1 MVRYL
6 PIGNSRVLV
15 SFDRDYR
22 LVDFYYG
29 REQSDNH
36 AVGHPFRYGV
46 SINGEFKWIDRSVLK
61 SMDYLDETM
70 IGDVKYSIGNFDFDN
85 NDFVDIYKDI
95 YLRKIRVSNKGTET
109 EEVKFF
115 FHQDFYIYGNDLGDT
130 AFYSP
135 DLNAV
140 VHYKAGRYFLCA
152 TLDSRNESINQYAV
166 GIKAFR
172 GFEGTW
178 KDAEDGKLSFN
189 PIAIGSVDSVVSNT
203 IELQPGQTKEFYYF
217 IICGE
222 NMESITRERKEASI
236 DRFNEMYRRTSN
248 YWEVWSAKKKVEAS
262 EEITSLFRKSQ
273 FIIRTHIND
282 DGGIMASSDS
292 DVLKDNRDGYYYVWP
307 RDASLAAYALTRT
320 LHFSAS
326 RKFFDFT
333 LRSVSDGGYFY
344 HKYMADGK
352 MASSWIPRVI
362 DSKPILPI
370 QEDET
375 ALVIWSFWQYYLNSF
390 DVEYFFPFY
399 DSLIKKC
406 ADFLVRF
413 TDEDGLPNPSYDL
426 WEERFGV
433 HTFTVATVYAALKA
447 AANFANTFG
456 DYEPSEKYND
466 AANRMAASFEK
477 KFYSEEKGYYARA
490 IINGVADF
498 TVDSQNMAL
507 FLFDMKDA
515 RDPRMR
521 ANMEKIM
528 ERLWVRNTGGIAR
541 YENDNYQRVK
551 QDTQI
556 PGNPWIITTLWA
568 ARYFLKIGE
577 KDRAADMIK
586 WVINHRQNSGVL
598 SEQINPYDNST
609 LSVSPLIW
617 SHAEFIITI
626 LEYLNST

>member
-282 DGGIMASSDS
+282 DGGITASSDS